1 MSERLSLKGK
11 LAVITGGNR
20 GIGLAVARALVRED
34 CNIVITGRDG
44 PVLQA
49 AFTELTKNTRVEI
62 TPLRCDVAKPED
74 VEALFAALAKK
85 YHTIDALVN
94 NAGMAHGLGPVDQL
108 SLETWRQV
116 IDTNLTGMFLCT
128 REALKLM
135 RPGGTIVNNL
145 SAAAVQPFEGMA
157 AYNASKYG
165 ALGFSN
171 ALRLDL
177 RRRGI
182 RVLALIPGATDTA
195 IWDQFWPQ
203 APREKML
210 CVETVADA
218 VVHAM
223 TLPAEATIEEIR
235 IGPTSGTL

>member
-1 MSERLSLKGK
+1 MSQRLSLEGK
-11 LAVITGGNR
+11 LAVITGGSR
-20 GIGLAVARALVRED
+20 GIGLAVARALVKEN

-44 PVLQA
+44 PTLQA
-49 AFTELTKNTRVEI
+49 AFTELTKNTRAEI

-85 YHTIDALVN
+85 YQTIDMLVN
-94 NAGMAHGLGPVDQL
+94 NAGMAHGLGPADQL
-108 SLETWRQV
+108 ALETWRQV

-145 SAAAVQPFEGMA
+145 SVAAVQPFEGMA

-165 ALGFSN
+165 ALGFTN

-177 RRRGI
+177 RKRGI
-182 RVLALIPGATDTA
+182 RVLALLPGATDTA

-210 CVETVADA
+210 CVETVAEA

-223 TLPAEATIEEIR
+223 TLPMEATIEEIR
-235 IGPTSGTL
+235 IGPTSGVL